1 MTATAENP
9 SETRDQT
16 PEQTISNF
24 DRTRIELALTESN
37 KTAGI
42 FTAVAMVKD
51 RPAIANASGVSDTAV
66 RKALKAF
73 KQVLPEAI
81 LMADNK
87 RLTELAQALM
97 AQYFS
102 RPEGMTGAEWI
113 YELRQ
118 VIGALPEAM
127 ISPPSA
133 TPNDHWDR
141 VKADQQ
147 KECTA
152 LATTAE
158 SQLERLRS
166 LLDSDDIGEDES
178 FELELKR
185 RRELAY
191 KREIALQ
198 LAEVE
203 GRAQAR
209 MDIRKGA

>member
-1 MTATAENP
+1 
-9 SETRDQT
+9 
-16 PEQTISNF
+16 
-24 DRTRIELALTESN
+24 
-37 KTAGI
+37 
-42 FTAVAMVKD
+42 
-51 RPAIANASGVSDTAV
+51 
-66 RKALKAF
+66 
-73 KQVLPEAI
+73 
-81 LMADNK
+81 
-87 RLTELAQALM
+87 
-97 AQYFS
+97 
-102 RPEGMTGAEWI
+102 MTGAEWI

-118 VIGALPEAM
+118 VIGALPESM
-127 ISPPSA
+127 ISAPSA

-158 SQLERLRS
+158 SQLERLWS

>member
-9 SETRDQT
+9 SKTRDQT

-37 KTAGI
+37 KTEGI
-42 FTAVAMVKD
+42 FTAV
-51 RPAIANASGVSDTAV
+51 AIANASGVSDTAV

-73 KQVLPEAI
+73 KQVLPESI